1 MTKQE
6 IKEEAR
12 RHGYAA
18 SYSGR
23 TGQWILERSRPSTN
37 TRAFDGVVFANLT
50 RNLGIAGRAT
60 LREKS

>member
-12 RHGYAA
+12 RHGYEAT
-18 SYSGR
+18 YSGR
-23 TGQWILERSRPSTN
+23 TGQWILEQSRASTN
-37 TRAFDGVVFANLT
+37 TRAFDAVVFANLT
-50 RNLGIAGRAT
+50 RNLGIEGRAT